1 MVAML
6 NTNVLV
12 LNSSFQPLHVC
23 HAKRALVLVMGG
35 KAEVVEYYDKVMVRT
50 VSRAYQVPSV
60 VRLRIYIRPDRRS
73 VVLNRR
79 NIMRRDHY
87 RCQYCGNTSDELT
100 TDHIIPRSKGGEES
114 WENLITACTKCNNR
128 KGSRTPEQAGMK
140 MLSVPKRPA
149 FYSFIR
155 FYHPRSHDKW
165 KPYLFLS

>member
-1 MVAML
+1 ML

-23 HAKRALVLVMGG
+23 HARRALVLVMGG
-35 KAEVVEYYDKVMVRT
+35 KAEVVEYYEKSFVHT
-50 VSRAYQVPSV
+50 VSRRFQLPSV

-79 NIMRRDHY
+79 NILRRDRY
-87 RCQYCGNTSDELT
+87 RCQYCGRSSDELT
-100 TDHIIPRSKGGEES
+100 TDHVVPRSRGGEDS
-114 WENLITACTKCNNR
+114 WENLTTACMACNNR
-128 KGSRTPEQAGMK
+128 KGNRTPESAGMQL
-140 MLSVPKRPA
+140 LSTPKKPA
-149 FYSFIR
+149 FYSFIK

>member
-1 MVAML
+1 ML

-23 HAKRALVLVMGG
+23 HARRALVLVMGG
-35 KAEVVEYYDKVMVRT
+35 KAEVVEYYEKLFVRSVT
-50 VSRAYQVPSV
+50 RCFQLPSV

-79 NIMRRDHY
+79 NIMRRDRY
-87 RCQYCGNTSDELT
+87 RCQYCGRSSDELT
-100 TDHIIPRSKGGEES
+100 TDHVIPRSKGGEDT
-114 WENLITACTKCNNR
+114 WENLITACTGCNNR
-128 KGSRTPEQAGMK
+128 KGNRTPETVGMK
-140 MLSVPKRPA
+140 LLSTPKRPA